1 MTQQPEIKPIQPEQR
16 MMELDVI
23 RGIAILGILIVN
35 MQYFSSAFQYLSRA
49 RMTLWTDEGDKLAKL
64 LIDMLAAGKFYTM
77 FSFLFGIGM
86 MIFLE
91 RARQKG
97 SREVPLFLR
106 RISILLAFGLI
117 HAILIWAGDILFQ
130 YAVLAFFLVLFYR
143 AKPWLVLLSAFFF
156 LFLTPVLNSLNTYQK
171 ITVPIYQA
179 SGLGPKLFNPTMM
192 LEEANQAYEFGT
204 YGSQVLQRIA
214 DFVFHYG
221 VFWAL
226 FPVVFAMFLF
236 GVYAAKKRI
245 FQNVQE
251 HRKFI
256 RRVWIG
262 SLATA
267 LLSDFYMTY
276 LATSSSLQNLHI
288 YEQCIRALYNP
299 ALCIFY
305 VTSILQLMQFDA
317 VRAKLAPLAAVGRMA
332 ISNYLLSSLIC
343 TTIFYSYGFGLFNKV
358 GTAKGLLISFL
369 IYPLL
374 MVFSIIWLRHFRYG
388 PVEWFW
394 RSLTYGHWQSM
405 RLTKKST
412 PEGGHSQ

>member
-1 MTQQPEIKPIQPEQR
+1 MTQQPEVNPIQPEQR

-23 RGIAILGILIVN
+23 RGFAILGILIVN
-35 MQYFSSAFQYLSRA
+35 MQYFSSAYQYLSRA
-49 RMTLWTDEGDKLAKL
+49 RITLWTEEGDKLAKL

-97 SREVPLFLR
+97 RREVPLFLR

-117 HAILIWAGDILFQ
+117 HAFLIWSGDILFQ

-156 LFLTPVLNSLNTYQK
+156 LFLTPVLNALNTYQT

-204 YGSQVLQRIA
+204 YGSQLLHRIS
-214 DFVFHYG
+214 DFVYHYG
-221 VFWAL
+221 LFWAL

-251 HRKFI
+251 NRKFI

-267 LLSDFYMTY
+267 LFSDFYMTY
-276 LATSSSLQNLHI
+276 LATSSSTQNLHI
-288 YEQCIRALYNP
+288 YEVCIRALYNP
-299 ALCIFY
+299 SLCFFY
-305 VTSILQLMQFDA
+305 VTSILQLMQLDA
-317 VRAKLAPLAAVGRMA
+317 VRAKMAPIAAVGRMA

-374 MVFSIIWLRHFRYG
+374 MVFSIIWLRYFRYG
-388 PVEWFW
+388 PVEWLW
-394 RSLTYGHWQSM
+394 RSLTYGHLQSM
-405 RLTKKST
+405 RLSKKQSS
-412 PEGGHSQ
+412 EAGHSQ